1 MKTDLSHSQVKAL
14 LVVATKSRRPSADP
28 YADLL
33 DVAAQQTT
41 LVPELM
47 SIKERAKV
55 LIGEAADTRHR
66 DAATLLYHAAVA
78 AAFVHHGAEIS
89 GRPMHKQQAVYER
102 FAETLAGQPLGEL
115 FREAASRVARAPLP

>member
-14 LVVATKSRRPSADP
+14 LVVAAKSRRPSADP

-89 GRPMHKQQAVYER
+89 GRPMHKQQTMYER
-102 FAETLAGQPLGEL
+102 FAAKFAEQPLGRL
-115 FREAASRVARAPLP
+115 FREAAARVARTPPP

>member
-14 LVVATKSRRPSADP
+14 LVVAAKSRRASADP

-33 DVAAQQTT
+33 EVAAQPTT
-41 LVPELM
+41 PVQELT

-89 GRPMHKQQAVYER
+89 GRPMHKQQTVYER
-102 FAETLAGQPLGEL
+102 FAEKFAGQPLGRL

>member
-14 LVVATKSRRPSADP
+14 LVVAAKSRRASADP

-33 DVAAQQTT
+33 EVVARPTT
-41 LVPELM
+41 PVQELT

-89 GRPMHKQQAVYER
+89 GRPMHKQQTVYER
-102 FAETLAGQPLGEL
+102 FAEKFAGQGLGRL

>member
-14 LVVATKSRRPSADP
+14 LVVAAKSRRPSADP

-33 DVAAQQTT
+33 EVTAQPTTAVA
-41 LVPELM
+41 ELT

-55 LIGEAADTRHR
+55 LIGEAADSRHR

-89 GRPMHKQQAVYER
+89 GRPMHKQQVVYER
-102 FAETLAGQPLGEL
+102 FAEQLAGQPLGL
-115 FREAASRVARAPLP
+115 IFREAAARVARPPLP

>member
-14 LVVATKSRRPSADP
+14 LVVAAKSRRASADP

-33 DVAAQQTT
+33 EVVAQPTT
-41 LVPELM
+41 PVPELT

-89 GRPMHKQQAVYER
+89 GRPMHKQQTVYER
-102 FAETLAGQPLGEL
+102 FAEKFAGQPLGRL

>member
-14 LVVATKSRRPSADP
+14 LVVAAKSRRQSADP

-33 DVAAQQTT
+33 EIAALPITP
-41 LVPELM
+41 VPELM
-47 SIKERAKV
+47 SIKERAKM
-55 LIGEAADTRHR
+55 LIGEAPDTRHR

-102 FAETLAGQPLGEL
+102 FAEKFAGQPLGRI
-115 FREAASRVARAPLP
+115 FRDAVSRIGGAPLP

>member
-14 LVVATKSRRPSADP
+14 LVVAAKSRRASDDP

-33 DVAAQQTT
+33 EVAAQPTT
-41 LVPELM
+41 AVAELTR
-47 SIKERAKV
+47 IKERAKV
-55 LIGEAADTRHR
+55 LIGEAADSRHR
-66 DAATLLYHAAVA
+66 DRATLLYHAAVA

-102 FAETLAGQPLGEL
+102 FADKLAGQGLGQI
-115 FREAASRVARAPLP
+115 FREAALRVARPPLP